1 MRAAKV
7 EGTRP
12 VKRTGNLG
20 IPILAL
26 LLAAFGV
33 LMVYSASYYT
43 AEHQTG
49 DAFFYMKKQLIGLVL
64 GCAAMAAAAIFPYG
78 KLKKLK

>member
-12 VKRTGNLG
+12 VKRMGNLG

-49 DAFFYMKKQLIGLVL
+49 DAFFFL
-64 GCAAMAAAAIFPYG
+64 
-78 KLKKLK
+78 